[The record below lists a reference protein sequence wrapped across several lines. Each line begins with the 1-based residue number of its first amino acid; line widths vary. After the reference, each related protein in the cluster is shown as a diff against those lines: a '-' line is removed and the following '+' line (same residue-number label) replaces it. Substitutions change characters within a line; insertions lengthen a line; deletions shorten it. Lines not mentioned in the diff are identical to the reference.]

1 TSSWPSWV
9 RQPTTGATRPQQ
21 RCSTGRSPRTGHRDE
36 CASNCGRSAS
46 VTSLTWEWLRCQ
58 AWLDE
63 QRRHD
68 VTAIKRDDVPVAI
81 QTDDA
86 EVRMSEVG
94 EMTVAFFQL
103 KKGAD
108 FGPALAGLPDDMCQC
123 PHWGYVL

>member
-1 TSSWPSWV
+1 M
-9 RQPTTGATRPQQ
+9 
-21 RCSTGRSPRTGHRDE
+21 
-36 CASNCGRSAS
+36 
-46 VTSLTWEWLRCQ
+46 
-58 AWLDE
+58 
-63 QRRHD
+63 
-68 VTAIKRDDVPVAI
+68 TAIKREDVPVAI

-123 PHWGYVL
+123 PHWGYVLKGRIKMKTTSGDEFYEAGEAFYWPPGHSPSAVEDTEYVDFSPSEDFAAVIRHIMGGAG